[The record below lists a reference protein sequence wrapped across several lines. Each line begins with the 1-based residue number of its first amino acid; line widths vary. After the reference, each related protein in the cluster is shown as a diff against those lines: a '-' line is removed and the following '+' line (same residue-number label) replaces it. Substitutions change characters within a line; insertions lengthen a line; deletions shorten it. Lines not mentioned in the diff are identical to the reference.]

1 MYKSH
6 SSDRNLIQCVQCS
19 LVSVKLFPCVPCR
32 HSGKWRFSS
41 THTHTHTLNRSTTL
55 SGHEWSAL
63 CQATPMSTEQESGWE
78 PELARALWSKEK
90 YLPLPGIN
98 TMMISCQTCGLL
110 NTSTTL
116 SQLCL
121 ITVPLK
127 SVGCTVQ
134 LISLPQD

>member
-1 MYKSH
+1 MCS
-6 SSDRNLIQCVQCS
+6 VQSGICK
-19 LVSVKLFPCVPCR
+19 VVPVR
-32 HSGKWRFSS
+32 AMQAFREVEVQL
-41 THTHTHTLNRSTTL
+41 HTHTLNSSTTL

-90 YLPLPGIN
+90 SLPLPGIN

-127 SVGCTVQ
+127 SVECTVQ